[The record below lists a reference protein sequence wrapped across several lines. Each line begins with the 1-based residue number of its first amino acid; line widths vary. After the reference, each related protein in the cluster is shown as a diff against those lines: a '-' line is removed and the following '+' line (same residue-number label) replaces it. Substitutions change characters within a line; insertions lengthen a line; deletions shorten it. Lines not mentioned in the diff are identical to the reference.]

1 MTEREELLRRLERVK
16 ALAERGVGG
25 EKENAEALLNRLM
38 AKYGIS
44 EEDIEDTAERDYF
57 IRYHN
62 FWERKLIV
70 QIAYKHLGSGHC
82 CGTVGTQSGRPHKE
96 ICFKLNSTPDS
107 ELVEAELRT
116 KTSASEYSID
126 IYNVGQS
133 PVIIES
139 FDMCWRKQ
147 LLIQCFPSS
156 EDATVL
162 PYHNISYVLTQQ
174 DADAI
179 ERHCKRLGF
188 KQCCIVATTVNGE
201 KIKEN
206 IDVSWIHM
214 RTSLWE
220 EA

>member
-1 MTEREELLRRLERVK
+1 MGDSVIPVIFGGFFTVLGVIIGWGLNEVSAIRR
-16 ALAERGVGG
+16 
-25 EKENAEALLNRLM
+25 
-38 AKYGIS
+38 AKP
-44 EEDIEDTAERDYF
+44 
-57 IRYHN
+57 
-62 FWERKLIV
+62 KL
-70 QIAYKHLGSGHC
+70 
-82 CGTVGTQSGRPHKE
+82 
-96 ICFKLNSTPDS
+96 CFKLNSTPDS

-201 KIKEN
+201 KFKEN

>member
-1 MTEREELLRRLERVK
+1 LERFEDLCPTGLQQNEKVMTMKELLL
-16 ALAERGVGG
+16 
-25 EKENAEALLNRLM
+25 ALLSDTTILSVVIGGLFSFLGVVIGWGLNEVSATRR
-38 AKYGIS
+38 AKP
-44 EEDIEDTAERDYF
+44 
-57 IRYHN
+57 
-62 FWERKLIV
+62 KL
-70 QIAYKHLGSGHC
+70 
-82 CGTVGTQSGRPHKE
+82 
-96 ICFKLNSTPDS
+96 CFRLNSTPDS

-126 IYNVGQS
+126 IFNVGQS

-139 FDMCWRKQ
+139 FDMYWRKQ

-156 EDATVL
+156 EDATIL

-188 KQCCIVATTVNGE
+188 KQCRIVTTTVNGE
-201 KIKEN
+201 KFKEN

-220 EA
+220 EP

>member
-1 MTEREELLRRLERVK
+1 MGDSVIPVIFGGFFTILGVIIGWGLNEVSAIRR
-16 ALAERGVGG
+16 
-25 EKENAEALLNRLM
+25 
-38 AKYGIS
+38 AKP
-44 EEDIEDTAERDYF
+44 
-57 IRYHN
+57 
-62 FWERKLIV
+62 KL
-70 QIAYKHLGSGHC
+70 
-82 CGTVGTQSGRPHKE
+82 
-96 ICFKLNSTPDS
+96 CFKLNSTPDS

-179 ERHCKRLGF
+179 EWHCKRLGF
-188 KQCCIVATTVNGE
+188 NQCRIVATTVNGE
-201 KIKEN
+201 KFKEN

-220 EA
+220 KT

>member
-1 MTEREELLRRLERVK
+1 MGDSVIPVIFGGFFTILGVIIGWGLNEVSAIRR
-16 ALAERGVGG
+16 
-25 EKENAEALLNRLM
+25 
-38 AKYGIS
+38 AKP
-44 EEDIEDTAERDYF
+44 
-57 IRYHN
+57 
-62 FWERKLIV
+62 KL
-70 QIAYKHLGSGHC
+70 
-82 CGTVGTQSGRPHKE
+82 
-96 ICFKLNSTPDS
+96 CFKLNSTPDS

-188 KQCCIVATTVNGE
+188 KQCCQQVRGLQGCQQAAHAGWRLHSEIRFALNCSSHGKNRIIE
-201 KIKEN
+201 
-206 IDVSWIHM
+206 
-214 RTSLWE
+214 
-220 EA
+220 

>member
-1 MTEREELLRRLERVK
+1 M
-16 ALAERGVGG
+16 
-25 EKENAEALLNRLM
+25 
-38 AKYGIS
+38 
-44 EEDIEDTAERDYF
+44 
-57 IRYHN
+57 
-62 FWERKLIV
+62 
-70 QIAYKHLGSGHC
+70 
-82 CGTVGTQSGRPHKE
+82 
-96 ICFKLNSTPDS
+96 
-107 ELVEAELRT
+107 RT

-179 ERHCKRLGF
+179 EWHCKRLGF
-188 KQCCIVATTVNGE
+188 KQCRIVATTVNGE
-201 KIKEN
+201 KFKEN

-220 EA
+220 KT

>member
-1 MTEREELLRRLERVK
+1 MIMGDSVIPVIFGGFFTILGVIIGWGLNEVSAIRR
-16 ALAERGVGG
+16 
-25 EKENAEALLNRLM
+25 
-38 AKYGIS
+38 AKP
-44 EEDIEDTAERDYF
+44 
-57 IRYHN
+57 
-62 FWERKLIV
+62 K
-70 QIAYKHLGSGHC
+70 
-82 CGTVGTQSGRPHKE
+82 
-96 ICFKLNSTPDS
+96 
-107 ELVEAELRT
+107 
-116 KTSASEYSID
+116 
-126 IYNVGQS
+126 QS

-201 KIKEN
+201 KFKEN

-220 EA
+220 KT

>member
-1 MTEREELLRRLERVK
+1 MGDSVIPVIFGGFFTILGVIIGWGLNEVSAIRR
-16 ALAERGVGG
+16 
-25 EKENAEALLNRLM
+25 
-38 AKYGIS
+38 AKP
-44 EEDIEDTAERDYF
+44 
-57 IRYHN
+57 
-62 FWERKLIV
+62 KL
-70 QIAYKHLGSGHC
+70 
-82 CGTVGTQSGRPHKE
+82 
-96 ICFKLNSTPDS
+96 CFKLNSTPDS

-201 KIKEN
+201 KFKEN
-206 IDVSWIHM
+206 IEVDDYTCIKCNIGRDMYGETKIYHLPFDQQYDSTKISKKGEFYAMTVAEA
-214 RTSLWE
+214 E
-220 EA
+220 EAGFRRAFKWFGN

>member
-1 MTEREELLRRLERVK
+1 MERFEDLCPTGLQQNEKVMTMKELLL
-16 ALAERGVGG
+16 
-25 EKENAEALLNRLM
+25 ALLSDTTILSVVIGGLFSFLGVVIGWGLNEVSATRR
-38 AKYGIS
+38 AKP
-44 EEDIEDTAERDYF
+44 
-57 IRYHN
+57 
-62 FWERKLIV
+62 KL
-70 QIAYKHLGSGHC
+70 
-82 CGTVGTQSGRPHKE
+82 
-96 ICFKLNSTPDS
+96 CFRLNSTPDS

-126 IYNVGQS
+126 IFNVGQS

-139 FDMCWRKQ
+139 FDMYWRKQ

-156 EDATVL
+156 EDATIL

-179 ERHCKRLGF
+179 ERYCKRLGF
-188 KQCCIVATTVNGE
+188 KQCRIITTTVNGE
-201 KIKEN
+201 KFKEN

-220 EA
+220 EP